1 MRAFND
7 MEYEAMNAKLG
18 STHRRF
24 TRLVGSAVCCAALLL
39 SSACHKTQPK
49 AEADAP
55 AADAKDKAAAGEDS
69 AEGVSLKPD
78 EIVKMGIVA
87 TELKATTHTPETI
100 GFGTVMPHE
109 ALAQAVA
116 ELTTAV
122 AVERQSRSTFARGQR
137 LAGTPGAMP
146 IDTQEAAER
155 QATVDQAALELAKR
169 RLSSTFGQDPPW
181 KNQESSPELAALASG
196 KIKLVRV
203 TFPLGALGDSD
214 PSTLR
219 LAHINAAPGG
229 KSWESRSVWGA
240 PADASIPGKS
250 FFALLKGGDAGEG
263 EHLLAWAKVG
273 AAESGVEIPAAAVII
288 SNGQYWCY
296 VEEKPGV
303 FVRTEVDTG
312 MPTVDGYFVKEGV
325 SAGDKVV
332 TASAGQLLAR
342 EMNPSTAAE

>member
-1 MRAFND
+1 
-7 MEYEAMNAKLG
+7 MEYQSMNATLR
-18 STHRRF
+18 STHCRF
-24 TRLVGSAVCCAALLL
+24 AHVAGMAVCCAALLL
-39 SSACHKTQPK
+39 SSACHKTPAK
-49 AEADAP
+49 VDADDTP
-55 AADAKDKAAAGEDS
+55 AADAKGKAAAGEES
-69 AEGVSLKPD
+69 AEGVTLKPD

-87 TELKATTHTPETI
+87 TAATATSHTPETI

-122 AVERQSRSTFARGQR
+122 AVERQSRSALARGQR

-146 IDTQEAAER
+146 LDTQEAAER

-181 KNQESSPELAALASG
+181 KNQSSSPELTALASG

-203 TFPLGALGDSD
+203 TFPLGALGESD

-229 KSWESRSVWGA
+229 KSWESRSVWSA

-250 FFALLKGGDAGEG
+250 FFALLKRGDAGEG
-263 EHLLAWAKVG
+263 EHLLAWARVG
-273 AAESGVEIPAAAVII
+273 EAESGVEIPAAAVII
-288 SNGQYWCY
+288 SNGKYWCY
-296 VEEKPGV
+296 VEEKPGL

-312 MPTVDGYFVKEGV
+312 MPTADGYFVKEGI
-325 SAGDKVV
+325 SAGDKIV
-332 TASAGQLLAR
+332 TASAGELLAR

>member
-1 MRAFND
+1 
-7 MEYEAMNAKLG
+7 MEHQPMNAKLR
-18 STHRRF
+18 STHCRF
-24 TRLVGSAVCCAALLL
+24 THIVGTAMCCAALLL
-39 SSACHKTQPK
+39 SSACHKEPAK
-49 AEADAP
+49 ADADTP
-55 AADAKDKAAAGEDS
+55 AADAKGKAAAGEDS
-69 AEGVSLKPD
+69 AEGVALKPD
-78 EIVKMGIVA
+78 EIVKMGIAATAVA
-87 TELKATTHTPETI
+87 ATMHAPETI

-116 ELTTAV
+116 EVTTAV

-146 IDTQEAAER
+146 VDTQEAAER

-181 KNQESSPELAALASG
+181 KNQDGSPELTALASG

-229 KSWESRSVWGA
+229 KSWESRSVWSA
-240 PADASIPGKS
+240 PADTSIPGKS
-250 FFALLKGGDAGEG
+250 FFALLKGADAGEG
-263 EHLLAWAKVG
+263 EHLLAWARVG
-273 AAESGVEIPAAAVII
+273 EAESGVEIPASAVVI
-288 SNGQYWCY
+288 SNGKYWCY

-303 FVRTEVDTG
+303 FVRTEVDTS
-312 MPTVDGYFVKEGV
+312 MPTADGYFVKEGV

-332 TASAGQLLAR
+332 IASAGQLLAR
-342 EMNPSTAAE
+342 EMNPSAAAE

>member
-1 MRAFND
+1 
-7 MEYEAMNAKLG
+7 MEYQTMNAKLG
-18 STHRRF
+18 STHRCF
-24 TRLVGSAVCCAALLL
+24 AHVMGTAVCCAALLL
-39 SSACHKTQPK
+39 SSGCHKTP
-49 AEADAP
+49 AMADEDTP
-55 AADAKDKAAAGEDS
+55 AADAKGKAAAGKDS
-69 AEGVSLKPD
+69 AEGVALKPD
-78 EIVKMGIVA
+78 EIVKMGIVTTA
-87 TELKATTHTPETI
+87 VSATTHTPETI

-116 ELTTAV
+116 ELATAV

-146 IDTQEAAER
+146 VESQEAAER

-181 KNQESSPELAALASG
+181 KSQDSSPELTALASG

-214 PSTLR
+214 PPALR
-219 LAHINAAPGG
+219 LAHINLAPGG
-229 KSWESRSVWGA
+229 KSWESRSVWSA
-240 PADASIPGKS
+240 PADAGIPGKS
-250 FFALLKGGDAGEG
+250 FFALLKGADAGEG
-263 EHLLAWAKVG
+263 EHLLAWARVG
-273 AAESGVEIPAAAVII
+273 APKSGVEIPASAVII
-288 SNGQYWCY
+288 SNGKYWCY
-296 VEEKPGV
+296 LEEKPGV
-303 FVRTEVDTG
+303 FVRTEVDTS
-312 MPTVDGYFVKEGV
+312 MPTTDGYFVKEGV

>member
-1 MRAFND
+1 
-7 MEYEAMNAKLG
+7 MEHQSMNG
-18 STHRRF
+18 IPRSTHRRIAHV
-24 TRLVGSAVCCAALLL
+24 VGIAVCCAALLL

-49 AEADAP
+49 ADAGGDAP
-55 AADAKDKAAAGEDS
+55 AADAKGKPAGEDS
-69 AEGVSLKPD
+69 AEGVPLKPD

-87 TELKATTHTPETI
+87 TAVSATTHTPETI

-109 ALAQAVA
+109 AIAQAVA
-116 ELTTAV
+116 ELATAV
-122 AVERQSRSTFARGQR
+122 AVERQSRSTFARGQK

-146 IDTQEAAER
+146 VESQEAAER

-181 KNQESSPELAALASG
+181 GNQDSSPELTALASG
-196 KIKLVRV
+196 RIKLVRV

-214 PSTLR
+214 PSSLR
-219 LAHINAAPGG
+219 LAHINVAPGG
-229 KSWESRSVWGA
+229 KSWESRSVWSA
-240 PADASIPGKS
+240 PADANIPGKS
-250 FFALLKGGDAGEG
+250 FFALLKGADAGEG
-263 EHLLAWAKVG
+263 EHLLAWARVG
-273 AAESGVEIPAAAVII
+273 APKSGVEIPASAVII
-288 SNGQYWCY
+288 SNGKYWCY
-296 VEEKPGV
+296 LEEKPGV

-312 MPTVDGYFVKEGV
+312 MPTADGYFVKEGV

>member
-1 MRAFND
+1 
-7 MEYEAMNAKLG
+7 MNAIPR
-18 STHRRF
+18 STHRRVAHVVW
-24 TRLVGSAVCCAALLL
+24 TAVCCAALLL

-49 AEADAP
+49 ADADAP
-55 AADAKDKAAAGEDS
+55 AADAKGKAAADEDS
-69 AEGVSLKPD
+69 AEGVALKAD
-78 EIVKMGIVA
+78 EVVKMGIV
-87 TELKATTHTPETI
+87 TTAVTAAMHTPETT

-116 ELTTAV
+116 ELTTAA
-122 AVERQSRSTFARGQR
+122 AVERQSRSAFARGQR
-137 LAGTPGAMP
+137 LAGTPGALP
-146 IDTQEAAER
+146 AESQEAAQR

-169 RLSSTFGQDPPW
+169 RLSTTFGQDPPW
-181 KNQESSPELAALASG
+181 KNQESSPELTALASG

-219 LAHINAAPGG
+219 LAHINLAPGG
-229 KSWESRSVWGA
+229 KSWESRSVWSA

-263 EHLLAWAKVG
+263 EHLLAWARVG
-273 AAESGVEIPAAAVII
+273 EAESGVEIPASAIII
-288 SNGQYWCY
+288 SNGKYWCY
-296 VEEKPGV
+296 VEQKPGV

-312 MPTVDGYFVKEGV
+312 MPTPNGYFVKDGV
-325 SAGDKVV
+325 IAGDKVV